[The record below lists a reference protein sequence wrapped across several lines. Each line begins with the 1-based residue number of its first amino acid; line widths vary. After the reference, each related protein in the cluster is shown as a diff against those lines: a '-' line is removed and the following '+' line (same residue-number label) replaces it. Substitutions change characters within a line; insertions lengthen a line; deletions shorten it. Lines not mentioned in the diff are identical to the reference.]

1 MDDPM
6 TALQDSR
13 RAASAASA
21 ARCEVPTSPS
31 SLNSMDPAALRALPS
46 AGHVLAALRAVFG
59 LCQQVRDRP
68 RACLQAHA
76 RLHQAFLRVAS
87 AAKHDA
93 LPVHFRLKDFTAV
106 LNQLKAALSQHLR
119 LRDLVARVTASRRLL
134 SALARVHREL
144 NELLVTNALVSATS
158 ALLEWKQ
165 QFAANRAQDEMA
177 LHETLMAL
185 LSTPTFVAKEFPS
198 ERRQAQVLL
207 ELVAEFAAI
216 DPPRGHSPQLL
227 ETLKMTHRRI
237 SNLCDLH
244 LRRVPRW
251 FLPGCEVDFSL
262 HEHAIGHSRGSFGST
277 LLRGEA
283 YRYSYTS
290 EGTLASSSTST
301 VAVKCLWALPDV
313 QYQIVEQLFARS
325 GVAKWTRVRHP
336 NVVTVRGASHA
347 VTPPYLVRDFT
358 TYGGLTAYLAALETR
373 AKQYTGPES
382 TGRMETLTWQLLYGA
397 SRGLLHLHEQHS
409 IVHGGLRCNNIL
421 VDKKGRAVIADF
433 GLYALAC
440 DARDS
445 GLTEYFQL
453 DVFDADAEEL
463 IRWQAP
469 ECLRE
474 HLAYRESLRSL
485 PDTDSALV
493 ASGASA
499 SATSFATDV
508 YAFGMC
514 ILEALTRTVPWAGL
528 DIEKIRTLKSNLGL
542 LPPRPKY
549 ISIQAWALIEK
560 MCAVDPGQRITL
572 SEASQELKRL
582 GYGNRVTC
590 RSRNNSTKDLEALEN
605 DAAAKVERVSSA
617 LDEVAQELKLL
628 GSGDSGS
635 RGSSV
640 SDFKTLEGDAAV
652 AVEHVSTSLDEVSQE
667 LKEISGRSRNSSS
680 KDLRDLEQEATQK
693 LVCVSSLLNIASQE
707 LKRIGMGDNE
717 SRNSSTLD
725 LVAMAQEALA
735 KLTRLSSNGS
745 NSSSAAANEA
755 PKPHENGS
763 EESQPKQEDEPLML
777 PAAELLASPPPVRVK
792 TVEEL
797 STPTRDK
804 LFDKHLT
811 DFSAPSEASTVEQTD
826 RRVKDSVS
834 ARRRRYSNLQK
845 GSGSV
850 VGGLWNPV
858 ASDADGPRSR
868 EVVRSR
874 HGALLEEHESLSDQ
888 SDRESTSTDDSAELA
903 PVPEINSNRSTDEQ
917 PEQEMDNDSG
927 SVKDVSSGD
936 ESPVLPSCDE
946 EDGALNEL
954 TVDESSTEEE
964 EALMIVPAEFQTA
977 RSFDDDP
984 DPTSPRHPV
993 IDLLESLR
1001 TEQPD
1006 EALFVKSLE
1015 AMKTD
1020 LELSTAWT
1028 IVEREGLL
1036 TFMELVWRD
1045 YSEACTM
1052 HALELLQSIAELSP
1066 DFMTALVESKIVKI
1080 LLAVVKHRSS
1090 PQQVDL
1096 AGSFLLEIIAGNDDA
1111 KRQLWKCRGV
1121 RVVEDN
1127 LVIDRRLVQEVKSTM
1142 AKFKR
1147 SEGYRCLEDGE
1158 YHLAI
1163 DKFTEAIALD
1173 RKRAGYYGDRRVSY
1187 FFVFHSSA
1195 YMEASMFKKA
1205 VDDAYRCMRYNP
1217 YDVTGY
1223 LRHGLALKAMGKYK
1237 EAIASL
1243 RKGTEVDP
1251 NFAKIHAALA
1261 DVQVLYNARL
1271 NGDDGK
1277 TVLRRMTAS
1286 ESAKHKKKD
1295 GDSALR
1301 KKDFALA
1308 IECYSEALELDPK
1321 NDWVYLHRSIAHA
1334 ARGDHTKAIEDA
1346 SKCIRINYR
1355 QVEGYYRLALA
1366 LHAAGQHDQALN
1378 TLYRGQ
1384 EVDPRHAGITRFIR
1398 QLEAE
1403 EAKAAGLPLPE
1414 WFKEKGYRAFQLRSY
1429 EDAIKYYT
1437 KAINASQSDDD
1448 EVVMHC
1454 YLYRSRANQTRGEF
1468 AAVIVDCTYVLD
1480 RRPKNVF
1487 ARLRRADA
1495 YEQQR
1500 DFHMALKDIRELV
1513 ALNPDYEDAHARLRS
1528 LELRCRLMP
1537 GEAEYQGVAEV
1548 DL

>member
-1 MDDPM
+1 MDDDAM
-6 TALQDSR
+6 TSLLFEGQG
-13 RAASAASA
+13 RAISAATSA
-21 ARCEVPTSPS
+21 RSEASTSPS
-31 SLNSMDPAALRALPS
+31 SLNSMDQTAMRTLPN
-46 AGHVLAALRAVFG
+46 ANKVLAFLHSVFG

-76 RLHQAFLRVAS
+76 RLHQAFLRIAS
-87 AAKHDA
+87 AAKHGS
-93 LPVHFRLKDFTAV
+93 LPVGFRLSHFIV
-106 LNQLKAALSQHLR
+106 LLNQLKAVLDQHLK
-119 LRDLVARVTASRRLL
+119 LPNLVAKVAASRRLL
-134 SALARVHREL
+134 SGLARVHHEL
-144 NELLVTNALVSATS
+144 NVLLVDNSLASATS
-158 ALLEWKQ
+158 SLLEWKQ
-165 QFAANRAQDEMA
+165 QFASNRLQDEKA
-177 LHETLMAL
+177 LHDTLMAL
-185 LSTPTFVAKEFPS
+185 LSTSTFVNKEFPS
-198 ERRQAQVLL
+198 ERRQALVLL
-207 ELVAEFAAI
+207 ELVAEFAAN
-216 DPPRGHSPQLL
+216 DPPRGHSSQLL

-262 HEHAIGHSRGSFGST
+262 TEHTIGHSRGSFGST
-277 LLRGEA
+277 LHRGEA
-283 YRYSYTS
+283 YRYNYNS
-290 EGTLASSSTST
+290 EGALSSATST

-313 QYQIVEQLFARS
+313 QYQFVEQLFGRS

-347 VTPPYLVRDFT
+347 ATPPYLVRDFT
-358 TYGGLTAYLAALETR
+358 TYGGLTSYLAALETR
-373 AKQYTGPES
+373 AKQCAGPES
-382 TGRMETLTWQLLYGA
+382 SGKMETLTWQLLYGA

-433 GLYALAC
+433 GLYTLAC

-474 HLAYRESLRSL
+474 HVAYRESLRSL
-485 PDTDSALV
+485 SETGSALV
-493 ASGASA
+493 SSGSSA

-528 DIEKIRTLKSNLGL
+528 DIAKIRTLKGNLGL

-549 ISIQAWALIEK
+549 ISVQAWTLIEK
-560 MCAVDPGQRITL
+560 MCAADPKQRITL

-582 GYGNRVTC
+582 GYGNRVF
-590 RSRNNSTKDLEALEN
+590 N
-605 DAAAKVERVSSA
+605 
-617 LDEVAQELKLL
+617 
-628 GSGDSGS
+628 
-635 RGSSV
+635 
-640 SDFKTLEGDAAV
+640 
-652 AVEHVSTSLDEVSQE
+652 
-667 LKEISGRSRNSSS
+667 RSRNSSS
-680 KDLRDLEQEATQK
+680 KDLEGLETDSVAKVDRVSNVLEEVAQKLQHLSSESRSRGSSATDLKTMEADAVAKVEHVSTSLGEVSQKLKVISDRSRNGSAADLGEIEEQASQK

-707 LKRIGMGDNE
+707 LKRLGMGDRASSE
-717 SRNSSTLD
+717 SRNSSAQD

-735 KLTRLSSNGS
+735 KLTLLSSEDP
-745 NSSSAAANEA
+745 AEA
-755 PKPHENGS
+755 S
-763 EESQPKQEDEPLML
+763 EEAQSLIPDQSTSADNEPTVS
-777 PAAELLASPPPVRVK
+777 PTAGPPVSPPSVRAK
-792 TVEEL
+792 SVEEL
-797 STPTRDK
+797 AAV
-804 LFDKHLT
+804 T
-811 DFSAPSEASTVEQTD
+811 DLSAPSDASTVEQTG

-834 ARRRRYSNLQK
+834 ARRQRYSNP
-845 GSGSV
+845 V
-850 VGGLWNPV
+850 VGGLYDPAVVHEEGSGNLWVSEEEAKATVPC
-858 ASDADGPRSR
+858 SR
-868 EVVRSR
+868 EVVRSL
-874 HGALLEEHESLSDQ
+874 HGALVEEDSDNV
-888 SDRESTSTDDSAELA
+888 DDKSTSTDDSAEA
-903 PVPEINSNRSTDEQ
+903 SPAPEINSNRSTYEQ
-917 PEQEMDNDSG
+917 PEQEMDSDTGSFKDAITEEDSA
-927 SVKDVSSGD
+927 VLLSS
-936 ESPVLPSCDE
+936 DE
-946 EDGALNEL
+946 EEGV
-954 TVDESSTEEE
+954 TTGESSMDD

-977 RSFDDDP
+977 RSYDEDVDP
-984 DPTSPRHPV
+984 ASPLHAV
-993 IDLLESLR
+993 IGLLESLR
-1001 TEQPD
+1001 TEEPD
-1006 EALFVKSLE
+1006 EARFVETLV
-1015 AMKTD
+1015 AMKED

-1036 TFMELVWRD
+1036 TLMELVWRNH
-1045 YSEACTM
+1045 SETCTI
-1052 HALELLQSIAELSP
+1052 HALELLQLISILSP
-1066 DFMTALVESKIVKI
+1066 DFVTVLVESKLVKI

-1096 AGSFLLEIIAGNDDA
+1096 AASFLLEIIAENDEA

-1121 RVVEDN
+1121 GVMEDS

-1147 SEGYRCLEDGE
+1147 SEGYKSLEDGE

-1173 RKRAGYYGDRRVSY
+1173 RKRAGYYGDRSL
-1187 FFVFHSSA
+1187 A

-1205 VDDAYRCMRYNP
+1205 ADDAYRCMRYNP

-1223 LRHGLALKAMGKYK
+1223 LRHGVALKAMGKYK

-1251 NFAKIHAALA
+1251 KFTKIRDALA
-1261 DVQVLYNARL
+1261 EAEKLHKTRL
-1271 NGDDGK
+1271 KGGDGA
-1277 TVLRRMTAS
+1277 TALRRMTAA
-1286 ESAKHKKKD
+1286 ESAKLKKKD
-1295 GDSALR
+1295 GDDALR
-1301 KKDFALA
+1301 KKDFPLA

-1334 ARGDHTKAIEDA
+1334 ARGDHSKAIEDA
-1346 SKCIRINYR
+1346 SRCIRINYR

-1366 LHAAGQHDQALN
+1366 LHAAGQHDQALS

-1384 EVDPRHAGITRFIR
+1384 EVDPRHAGITRFIS

-1403 EAKAAGLPLPE
+1403 EAKAAGLPLTE

-1437 KAINASQSDDD
+1437 KAIDASQSDDGD
-1448 EVVMHC
+1448 VVMHC

-1468 AAVIVDCTYVLD
+1468 SAVIADCTYVLE

-1528 LELRCRLMP
+1528 LEHRCRLLP
-1537 GEAEYQGVAEV
+1537 GASEHKGVVEV

>member
-1 MDDPM
+1 MDDDAM
-6 TALQDSR
+6 TSLLFEGQG
-13 RAASAASA
+13 RAISAATSA
-21 ARCEVPTSPS
+21 RSEASTAPS
-31 SLNSMDPAALRALPS
+31 SLNSMDQAAMRTLPN
-46 AGHVLAALRAVFG
+46 ANKVLAFLHSIFG

-76 RLHQAFLRVAS
+76 RLHQAFLRIAS
-87 AAKHDA
+87 AAKHGS
-93 LPVHFRLKDFTAV
+93 LPVSFRLSHFIV
-106 LNQLKAALSQHLR
+106 LLNQLKAVLDQHLK
-119 LRDLVARVTASRRLL
+119 LPNLVAKVAASRRLL
-134 SALARVHREL
+134 SGLARVHHEL
-144 NELLVTNALVSATS
+144 NVVLVDNSLASATS
-158 ALLEWKQ
+158 SLLEWKQ
-165 QFAANRAQDEMA
+165 QFASNRLQDEKT
-177 LHETLMAL
+177 LHDTLMAL
-185 LSTPTFVAKEFPS
+185 LSTPTFVNKEFPS
-198 ERRQAQVLL
+198 ERRQALVLL
-207 ELVAEFAAI
+207 ELVAEFAAN
-216 DPPRGHSPQLL
+216 DPPRGHSSQLV

-262 HEHAIGHSRGSFGST
+262 TEHTIGHSRGSFGST
-277 LLRGEA
+277 LHRGEA
-283 YRYSYTS
+283 YRYNYNS
-290 EGTLASSSTST
+290 EGALSSSTST

-313 QYQIVEQLFARS
+313 QYQFVEQLFARS
-325 GVAKWTRVRHP
+325 GVSKWTRVRHP

-347 VTPPYLVRDFT
+347 ATPPFLVRDFT
-358 TYGGLTAYLAALETR
+358 TYSGLTSYLAALETR
-373 AKQYTGPES
+373 AKQCAGPES
-382 TGRMETLTWQLLYGA
+382 SGKMETLTWQLLYGA

-433 GLYALAC
+433 GLYTLAC

-474 HLAYRESLRSL
+474 HVAYRESLRSL
-485 PDTDSALV
+485 SETGSALV
-493 ASGASA
+493 SSGSSA

-528 DIEKIRTLKSNLGL
+528 DIAKIRTLKGNLSL
-542 LPPRPKY
+542 LPSRPKY
-549 ISIQAWALIEK
+549 ISAQAWTLIEK
-560 MCAVDPGQRITL
+560 MCAADPKQRITL

-582 GYGNRVTC
+582 GYGKRVFN
-590 RSRNNSTKDLEALEN
+590 RSRNSSSKDLEGLET
-605 DAAAKVERVSSA
+605 DAASKVDRVSNV
-617 LDEVAQELKLL
+617 LEEVSQRLQHLSNE
-628 GSGDSGS
+628 SRS
-635 RGSSV
+635 RGSSTT
-640 SDFKTLEGDAAV
+640 DLKTMEAEAV
-652 AVEHVSTSLDEVSQE
+652 AKVEHVSTSLGEVSQE
-667 LKEISGRSRNSSS
+667 LKEISDRSRNGSSA
-680 KDLRDLEQEATQK
+680 DLVEIEEQASQK

-707 LKRIGMGDNE
+707 LKRLGMGDKVSSE
-717 SRNSSTLD
+717 SRSSSTQD

-735 KLTRLSSNGS
+735 KLTRLSSEDSNRDEASVESRPDQSSNG
-745 NSSSAAANEA
+745 
-755 PKPHENGS
+755 
-763 EESQPKQEDEPLML
+763 DIEPVS
-777 PAAELLASPPPVRVK
+777 PTDPLASPPSVK
-792 TVEEL
+792 TIEGV
-797 STPTRDK
+797 TAA
-804 LFDKHLT
+804 T
-811 DFSAPSEASTVEQTD
+811 DLSAPSDASTVEQTG

-834 ARRRRYSNLQK
+834 ARRQRYSGAVAWDPAPVNEE
-845 GSGSV
+845 GSGDNWMSEEETKASV
-850 VGGLWNPV
+850 
-858 ASDADGPRSR
+858 PRSR
-868 EVVRSR
+868 EVVRSL
-874 HGALLEEHESLSDQ
+874 HGALVEDHADDQ
-888 SDRESTSTDDSAELA
+888 LTSTDDSAEASTA
-903 PVPEINSNRSTDEQ
+903 PESISNRSTDDQ
-917 PEQEMDNDSG
+917 PEQEMDSDTG
-927 SVKDVSSGD
+927 SFKDAIS
-936 ESPVLPSCDE
+936 E
-946 EDGALNEL
+946 EDSAVLLSDDDAEGV
-954 TVDESSTEEE
+954 TTGESSTDD

-977 RSFDDDP
+977 RSYEEDD
-984 DPTSPRHPV
+984 DPTSPLHPV
-993 IDLLESLR
+993 IRLLESLR
-1001 TEQPD
+1001 TDEPD
-1006 EALFVKSLE
+1006 EARFVETL
-1015 AMKTD
+1015 ATMKED

-1036 TFMELVWRD
+1036 TLMELVWKN
-1045 YSEACTM
+1045 YSDACTLC
-1052 HALELLQSIAELSP
+1052 ALELLQSISGLSP
-1066 DFMTALVESKIVKI
+1066 DFVIVLVESKLVKI

-1090 PQQVDL
+1090 PQQVDF
-1096 AGSFLLEIIAGNDDA
+1096 AASFLLEIIAENDEA

-1121 RVVEDN
+1121 GVMEDS
-1127 LVIDRRLVQEVKSTM
+1127 LVLDRRLVQEVKSTM

-1147 SEGYRCLEDGE
+1147 SEGYKSLEDGE

-1173 RKRAGYYGDRRVSY
+1173 RKRAGYYGDRSL
-1187 FFVFHSSA
+1187 A

-1205 VDDAYRCMRYNP
+1205 ADDAYRCMRYNP

-1223 LRHGLALKAMGKYK
+1223 LRHGLALKALGKYK

-1251 NFAKIHAALA
+1251 KFTKIHDALA
-1261 DVQVLYNARL
+1261 EAERLYKARL
-1271 NGDDGK
+1271 KGGDG

-1286 ESAKHKKKD
+1286 ESAKLKKKD
-1295 GDSALR
+1295 GDDALR

-1334 ARGDHTKAIEDA
+1334 ARGDHPKAIEDA
-1346 SKCIRINYR
+1346 SRCIRINYR

-1366 LHAAGQHDQALN
+1366 LHAAGQHDQALS

-1384 EVDPRHAGITRFIR
+1384 EVDPRHAGITRFIS

-1403 EAKAAGLPLPE
+1403 EAKAAGLPLTE

-1429 EDAIKYYT
+1429 EDAIKFYT
-1437 KAINASQSDDD
+1437 KAIDASQSDDD
-1448 EVVMHC
+1448 DVVMHC

-1468 AAVIVDCTYVLD
+1468 TAVIADCTYVLE

-1513 ALNPDYEDAHARLRS
+1513 ALNPEYEDAHARLRS
-1528 LELRCRLMP
+1528 LEHRCRLLP
-1537 GEAEYQGVAEV
+1537 GASEHKGVVEV